1 MSSDRENSGRNKSEN
16 RNPDNRRTQNRKNIQ
31 SSAHK
36 NARAQEEER
45 FYRKNKAKK
54 NGTDYSSR
62 HLNKKSK
69 AGSHGKRR
77 RREEDNTRYY
87 GGYHTNLSKIDM
99 VYRARMALFL
109 VLLFVF
115 MIIFALVNSKSEK
128 ASTDSSGKTVK
139 AGKSGESN
147 GDGAEEVTT
156 EAVVQRK
163 VDIMNYTHE
172 LHGISKE
179 DAKQIISEYSE
190 EHGIDKSLYSEDLVK
205 LLSKHL
211 ESKEFVLAYPF
222 ETHLANPDATYKS
235 VVDSAPLGEGKLDDF
250 TIEKIKKSDTK
261 NKESEADGDNSDES
275 ADGDNADSSDE
286 ADAADSSGDNGSADD
301 SSNDNDSLDDAAESE
316 GTDKTD
322 SEKNSGDKKDSAESD
337 DFEDWVDSDDWGE
350 SEDDSEDE
358 SESQSEDSN
367 DAEDKKESESG
378 NESDDASDS
387 EGTSDSETANNESN
401 SEDEDDG
408 RRVIKEIPCLY
419 QWDTRWGYKEYGSG
433 VMGLTGCG
441 PTALS
446 MVTMYLRQDITF
458 TPDWMADFSTENGFS
473 IEGNGTSWAIM
484 SEGAIMLGLT
494 VDDVPPVEDTMAREL
509 LNGRP
514 IICVLGPGS
523 FTDTGHYV
531 VITGYEGEEN
541 DYGVY
546 EGGKFTMNDSN
557 CIEHSTRTWSFD
569 DFASEIN
576 AMWSYGVQG
585 DYVYW
590 EE

>member
-54 NGTDYSSR
+54 SGPGYSSGKLKKNGTDYSSR
-62 HLNKKSK
+62 HLNKNSK
-69 AGSHGKRR
+69 AGAHGKRR

-147 GDGAEEVTT
+147 GDGAEKVTT

-222 ETHLANPDATYKS
+222 ETHLATPDATYKS

-250 TIEKIKKSDTK
+250 TIEKIKKESDTK
-261 NKESEADGDNSDES
+261 NKESEADGDKS
-275 ADGDNADSSDE
+275 
-286 ADAADSSGDNGSADD
+286 
-301 SSNDNDSLDDAAESE
+301 
-316 GTDKTD
+316 D
-322 SEKNSGDKKDSAESD
+322 SENNSGEKKESAESD

-358 SESQSEDSN
+358 SESQSDDGD

-387 EGTSDSETANNESN
+387 EGTGDSETANNESN
-401 SEDEDDG
+401 SEDDG

-441 PTALS
+441 PTSLS

-557 CIEHSTRTWSFD
+557 CIDHSTRTWSFD
-569 DFASEIN
+569 EFASEIN